1 MSRVRANLAALAT
14 LRTIQ
19 QKARPATADEQRV
32 LARWS
37 GWGAVPEV
45 FDQHREEFAWARTQL
60 TDMLDEQA
68 LAAAARSTLNAHYT
82 DAALVQAMW
91 AAAAKLGFTGGQ
103 VLEPGCGS
111 FHCVEVSHRLE
122 WLNLMSARCETL
134 AVAG

>member
-19 QKARPATADEQRV
+19 RGARPATADEQRI

-45 FDQHREEFAWARTQL
+45 FDQHREEFAWARIQL
-60 TDMLDEQA
+60 TGMLDEQA

-91 AAAAKLGFTGGQ
+91 AAATRLGFTGGQ
-103 VLEPGCGS
+103 VLEPGCGAQAIS
-111 FHCVEVSHRLE
+111 SVSPRQ
-122 WLNLMSARCETL
+122 RRR
-134 AVAG
+134 